1 METENLNGTLVLIRL
16 DIKNDPVNGQ
26 GKVAIIK
33 YAPQQIEGLY
43 VSLLNGQEAFYKKD
57 ELLRLRD
64 KNKVLKELIEKGS
77 LLDVGDFKA
86 LYKISL
92 LQEKGTSAALVQ
104 ALEIARD
111 NPSVWPRALVCVAP
125 QQSLEL
131 TRSHTR

>member
-1 METENLNGTLVLIRL
+1 MA
-16 DIKNDPVNGQ
+16 Q

-43 VSLLNGQEAFYKKD
+43 VSLLNGQEAFYKND

-64 KNKVLKELIEKGS
+64 KNHVLKELIEKGS
-77 LLDVGDFKA
+77 LLDVRDFKA

-92 LQEKGTSAALVQ
+92 LQDKGTSFALIQ

-111 NPSVWPRALVCVAP
+111 NPSVWPRALECVARAANP
-125 QQSLEL
+125 RTVQEP
-131 TRSHTR
+131 